1 MPENF
6 EARVSQNN
14 ISESVEND
22 IGNEEAASI
31 REHMAS
37 LFREGKNNRILF
49 LRELYIHL
57 DDIAD
62 YATITRSKEERE
74 YAAECNT
81 SLRCSPMSRQNIGQF
96 KVVATAWFVACR

>member
-81 SLRCSPMSRQNIGQF
+81 SLRKAADLIKHAADTLEIKNNL
-96 KVVATAWFVACR
+96 AT